1 MIDSEKKYVVVADG
15 KTYRFNEQDWTA
27 NMDEFMKDFPQAEI
41 AEVESYK
48 ADDYEDNDS
57 IVVRAGDR
65 DFTFSGEDWK
75 TNESEFMKDFPDA
88 QIARVRGVDYHY
100 NQANK
105 LESDIN
111 AKDEEIKA
119 WQDSR
124 ADRTGMDWSSVMM
137 QQAGL
142 SPIGAGFDPERDAA
156 LATYAAEGT
165 RLQQERDELQK
176 QFDSNP
182 RVIEARERA
191 KQMEQE
197 YEDNLLK
204 EINATLTSYDT
215 DKDVVET
222 KMREIDAR
230 MSALDGQYGAIL
242 PQIGPSKETAE
253 KVRQFDKMGAAKE
266 MIEHAKDIREGK
278 TEGFWQGGAH
288 FFEKEIEG
296 IMYQTESDTMVQ
308 IAMILKDLNDK
319 VGNLNKNLTPEVI
332 DENLSKDDAL
342 LLRAYF
348 SMMSAQKEVGTG
360 WRYKAGEIAAAA
372 IPFALEFAA
381 IGGFADDVA
390 KGATKGLQLGL
401 ERWVAEGIEK
411 GGKAIGR
418 KVGKYAAEIGTKGLI
433 KAAMMT
439 AMRPS
444 TYSTIAQHLPTIDEE
459 GNVKLGKNATIGAL
473 DSFIET
479 ISELS
484 GGVIEDILGLGMK
497 WGKGVTSKIFGDS
510 VKNIK
515 FGKWAKAL
523 TNGAF
528 GDYLKQAGFHGL
540 PTEIMEEYIG
550 NTMRLIYDKDA
561 LKEMHEDGNGAAMW
575 LGFVPMTLFG
585 GAMSAGAFRE
595 VDQRAAQIGEKLN
608 ALLLEKEFT
617 KERADALTERRT
629 DKSPLELGI
638 QMNELREELKKKG
651 ATQEELEMVDDYAIA
666 VAEFQTMR
674 GVTEIREKQDLDEVR
689 ADLTRQYGTYAHN
702 GNVTTAKTTDGR
714 SVFIVSDKSATGEYA
729 AVDMQ
734 TGQHITISDADIAM
748 QNNAQGQPVQTLS
761 SKPENQYIGDR
772 LLERNRLKEAER
784 MLQERNEQIA
794 KIKELMPEQLN
805 LGTEGEPNMVVVKSQ
820 DANGVTVVDANGNEA
835 PMSWDAVG
843 RVMGMPIHTFTD
855 MELATMEAQEIALK
869 REALRAARAKTYAE
883 NNNVS
888 EELEQIKEKIND
900 VTPKP
905 EAEYTD
911 EQTGEVDEV
920 SFWENDPEG
929 YCDWNDRQNN
939 DGGVDS
945 IEQLENSIA
954 SLTSQYDAAT
964 KASKTDNPMSRKTA
978 NREAKRLAERIQRLQ
993 AIQNGYLE
1001 RFTEQIMSAV
1011 ESAEQRAE
1019 TVIAMR
1025 ERINEWR
1032 EKFNLDESKLTVY
1045 ESLDEVENAEAR
1057 KQIMQGAETPGWT
1070 TGSRERGM
1078 HAYVYLPHVKD
1089 MASLDKV
1096 IMHEVV
1102 THYGLKTLLG
1112 EKDYNALMD
1121 KVWNMMSDSARR
1133 TMSFYPGVQYKEG
1146 DERRRT
1152 AAEEFVALVAED
1164 IVMDKASAETSSL
1177 WKRVADAIAEKF
1189 DKMQVRLSGTD
1200 VAGIVKDN
1208 YTRLEAEGK
1217 SEATAEEGATEDMTA
1232 NAEEVLVENGYD
1244 VDEQNGDVRFSSR
1257 YITNDAQREDIISS
1271 IVEVTGRSA
1280 EDAERWL
1287 QSEESVASLVL
1298 ADKEYLDYDPD
1309 EKYKAIKDNSD
1320 YPQGTVDFNNICR
1333 KRIPFTKMYTRLQ
1346 RRYPNR
1352 IFTAEELADIR
1363 TIMSEDGLTVACGL
1377 CYVEDRRQQLG
1388 EVADG
1393 FIADLKDGFKT
1404 YAQANATKKG
1414 NAVKFLIL
1422 VGSDSYV
1429 PTIYDLITLEGSDKL
1444 YREHRGIWD
1453 AFGAYNRAR
1462 GQQTQNTF
1470 QGYAEYKREI
1480 LGWSKAKVNK
1490 VNSLGGLRVF
1500 SYSDFEAHH
1509 LLDLVQIIIDCAAKG
1524 VMIQGYTKV
1533 PEFARVVANTNIKLN
1548 RSLIPLGDT
1557 GIVDGQLAF
1566 DPVEGIDIND
1576 PNFLESND
1584 NVGNILIGIN
1594 SEQIRL
1600 AMADPRIHYI
1610 IPYHARQARSIR
1622 NKLNVGAWSNY
1633 TDTQNERDAKTGKKV
1648 ADNINIYTDIL
1659 GPDVT
1664 NDREFVEK
1672 YLQKCAEMGRI
1683 PKFDE
1688 FLDKDAEGNYVYT
1701 PGYYKFLVDF
1711 KLFDE
1716 NGNILP
1722 QKPVVAQFDDAFN
1735 MQILQDYAKGERE
1748 TTGEQMNATY
1758 DKIVDA
1764 LGLDESAA
1772 EGEDVR
1778 FSVKLKDSEID
1789 NLVKAMKANAEVAE
1803 DLELTPENW
1812 EAQFGTDGMVPT
1824 PVGNVKMGENQ
1835 YLKLLQRKRS
1845 QYFGMIRPTLA
1856 NPDIVLEELS
1866 PSENGERDTV
1876 LLFIKTFIK
1885 PDGSR
1890 YVHFESVTIQ
1900 KDSMEISIS
1909 SHEIQE
1915 EDLKKKMRNDNVAHL
1930 RDSLSASEVRLNGRP
1945 SDGSD
1950 LVPTPSDNL
1959 SDSKDS
1965 ENLETP
1971 SESARFSVITPQ
1983 MDADYL
1989 AAVERGD
1996 METAQRMVL
2005 EAAKLAMPN
2014 TKVVDENGNP
2024 KVVYHGTINPNFN
2037 VFDIEETEFDAF
2049 HFATTEQGAK
2059 EAILNKLDIDVEDTE
2074 EADNALA
2081 KSRIIKAFLNV
2092 PNLKRVTDGEA
2103 NDIALGRM
2111 EGDKSERAGYVYE
2124 NEVEALGED
2133 SYVVFN
2139 SSQIKSADPVTYD
2152 DNGNVIP
2159 LSERFNPENEDI
2171 RFSARSDEQR
2181 EKLFADAKAR
2191 FGLTN
2196 NFKVAGYMLPD
2207 GSLLDFSEANDGGD
2221 PNQRTLDHREIE
2233 GIIMDEGVEYDSRW
2247 MYLADFMNE
2256 GAIRLLP
2263 EYAGINLMKAPT
2275 KEQRQRLMD
2284 FIYKYNGEVILE
2296 ITDER
2301 LNNAAYVEYDRRT
2314 SPARIFRD
2322 IDGYFNE
2329 GIVPQQD
2336 TMFKT
2341 ANNNQAIFVSNAAKA
2356 VEGIQMGKATPEQW
2370 LKMIEKSGG
2379 LKAGEDKWMGLSDWL
2394 KASDKK
2400 TLTKQEVL
2408 DYVNEHMIQIEEVHY
2423 AANAEGNAEDTYV
2436 EIQRILQNKFDDYM
2450 QEYYESHDVE
2460 DDYGD
2465 EARDYAMDR
2474 LHEEFNDEFPY
2485 AIERSQSD
2493 VYLTFPYE
2501 EVEDLEN
2508 WAAKV
2513 GIDFKAENPINDTR
2527 LNYTTE
2533 DLDNKREIA
2542 LTVPTIVSWNES
2554 DEVHFGDAGDGRA
2567 VAWIRFGETTDE
2579 SGNKVLVID
2588 EIQSKRHQEG
2598 REKGYATTKEDVIKA
2613 TEAFQSFN
2621 RAMREKYGENVFPS
2635 KWSEADQAEFD
2646 RLRDEQSRISR
2657 EYDKGVPDAPF
2668 AKNWHELAMKRML
2681 RYAAEN
2687 GYDVIAWTKGEQ
2699 QVSRYNLGGVVSAIT
2714 MAEEHDGFI
2723 DFLFDVRGQEESSV
2737 IGVEKE
2743 TGIVH
2748 LAEEPLSMAEGKPLS
2763 ELVGKEIAEK
2773 MMQMKEDEVLDGQNL
2788 QIGGEGMK
2796 GFYDRMLPAFMDK
2809 YGKKWGV
2816 KTTDIELPNLEE
2828 AGRVMHSIPVT
2839 EEMKES
2845 VMEGQVMFKTRMPN
2859 QAVAGFLNEVVPE
2872 FESKYNVVAP
2882 ASIMKLPTRA
2892 ALAKAI
2898 KLDISEIDDEFY
2910 DEFLKKW
2917 QKSYAAYVPVTD
2929 EDGKLEH
2936 NIIIFAVSDYKGSF
2950 LADLSLFHENI
2961 HGFVQENEDLL
2972 KLGEWLY
2979 ENDGQDAGIAAI
2991 KPEVMK
2997 YRESERPEEMLTH
3010 YVSAVMAMGYSQKA
3024 LDTVP
3029 DELKPLLN
3037 YIYERFGYNPE
3048 TEDGERRRRYV
3059 SERDEINGRTWT
3071 DRPSVSVT
3079 KGERKGGNGQN
3090 LYRTAITPEVR
3101 KEMDT
3106 ISAQAIV
3113 NGNYLKAPNGKDTK
3127 LTPEQWALVRTK
3139 NFKDWFGDWENDP
3152 ENASKVVDENGEPMV
3167 VHHGTISSRF
3177 STFDDSVRKNSKAP
3191 KETYWFAE
3199 DRDNAMTYA
3208 GSEEGMYATFLNLR
3222 TPAIIDAKDGAWY
3235 ELPADFEVYDGAE
3248 IDEMFDTIEEAQA
3261 FAREHNINED
3271 DIEARGVTD
3280 TNAFVK
3286 RMKDSGKYDG
3296 VIIKNVID
3304 AGDQDVEYEV
3314 RPTNEYVV
3322 FSSNQIKSAT
3332 ENNGEYSE
3340 DEDIRFKTYAK
3351 EDLNDSNIAT
3361 ALSELYDDFEHMEN
3375 DIYGTEELVS
3385 WIGRILGNY
3394 DGKYVADLQDIIDTY
3409 EEDTREFGRDF
3420 DEYGGR
3426 MVDTEDRDAKVSSA
3440 LSSLIA
3446 TINEPET
3453 KESKKPSKVKGM
3465 SDATRKEISEKA
3477 NKLLNEYIKLR
3488 EETIE
3493 QYGKYYEWDAPKEV
3507 VQRIDKAWAEYSL
3520 AAMQLNYPYLYKGEE
3535 GATLFK
3541 TRTAP
3546 APTKTQEVYKLMRL
3560 GSDGKLY
3567 PLFIGSAEPI
3577 ELVTWYDAESPN
3589 LGDLTKLASG
3599 VHLVNNETGEAMT
3612 LDEFKAQHPEI
3623 AIKGKRPNVAAINWA
3638 TENGARWIEIEDKAT
3653 AQRRYEGESRSYYNL
3668 GINGSGQVGQFAMR
3682 PGWHAGSLPTMRQ
3695 IGKGKDKNLR
3705 DDSFVWVKG
3714 RIPADVDYQS
3724 EADANPDKDIP
3735 THIPTDGFY
3744 MKATNANAKASQAD
3758 KMGWYVAGS
3767 FIADEIMSD
3776 AEARSVIDSWNAEH
3790 PDAKVEYDYPRV
3802 SGREFDPARG
3812 GLVESDTMF
3821 KTDPSTMNVDELV
3834 EQGKQ
3839 KVIAENKDAID
3850 VFMDRIRAINGN
3862 LQQLRMA
3869 AAAQRQYDKR
3879 TVDAIVKQANELL
3892 EAGKLADLTRG
3903 EIKRILSV
3911 VNNATG
3917 KVDLTNEVGRLMDI
3931 MIANQLRMGREN
3943 IDKFLRIRGKKVDQR
3958 GVEVRGRL
3966 DIKGQLFMDTIRENI
3981 GNDLLDILMRIV
3993 DVQEKLTSE
4002 SEVVRRNAENELI
4015 GLEFA
4020 RQYVENIK
4028 DSEKEEKRI
4037 RQEIKD
4043 AEQEYKDGVRD
4054 RKTFVDFA
4062 NAANE
4067 AIRENRIQ
4075 RVLAY
4080 QKLAEDLA
4088 KLVTGSITN
4097 AGLLRDAEKD
4107 RVQKIQHFANSD
4119 LKGLPYNEHGKVD
4132 SMWWNNPFV
4141 RFLLKPLA
4149 TFDQMLRHF
4158 GSKSVNGEGYLW
4170 NHFMRGW
4177 LRATEA
4183 EYKGVQAAHEI
4194 LDAKARE
4201 VFRREGIKKW
4211 SDIFEIDRKLPTAT
4225 VTWWDGGEMRDHEVT
4240 QGNLLYIYMVN
4251 KMTDGKMKLRKMG
4264 ITEDDVDDIKN
4275 ALDPRFIALADWIQD
4290 EFLPSLRDKYNAL
4303 HEKLFGAS
4311 MAAIDSYFPI
4321 RVLANAREREVDLGV
4336 EESNAKPSTITGSII
4351 KRTRNSLALD
4361 ILGSNAFDVVL
4372 DHIQQMEHWA
4382 AFAEFNQDLNT
4393 LLSYRRFRNRVQNM
4407 SGIYGSGNVVWN
4419 NFRSVAELA
4428 AGLYQPASK
4437 SDSIDK
4443 TAINLAK
4450 GVTSAKIS
4458 FRVYTA
4464 IKQLLSMPAFVS
4476 DARAD
4481 DLLEFILTP
4490 WEAWNWAM
4498 ENLPL
4503 FEKRWKSRQAGDSRL
4518 MQTDSDWKLWKTKV
4532 VELASRYG
4540 MSPNAFVDAVTVAIG
4555 ARSIYESKKRI
4566 YMKMGYQYEE
4576 ASERAKQDATILF
4589 NESQQSN
4596 ESAFLSTMQ
4605 VDRTAA
4611 SVAFSL
4617 FRNSSMG
4624 YQRMFVDALRNIKR
4638 KFTKGYK
4645 EESIEFMKKQLIR
4658 DGLEETAAEKAANRM
4673 YTRSIMHSAMRAVTF
4688 GFVVQFAWNLGAY
4701 LPYLIAG
4708 DDDDEKRDMVKDA
4721 ARHALFGPIEGLSGG
4736 SVLSEM
4742 GNLIASGE
4750 GLKDYDP
4757 TLLPVVS
4764 DMKRLLNMFSYD
4776 EVAAANEMFNLLIQA
4791 GIGVNPQ
4798 TLTDSAVAIIDACN
4812 GDLKTATEA
4821 TLCLLRILQIPQTLA
4836 DKIYIDEID
4845 FTADKGLELTIYEFA
4860 KRYAD
4865 YKIKRGAPLTGW
4877 MYSSEKEQERI
4888 DKYIKRF
4895 DKMAEEYKRSRG
4907 NEEAKKYYEY
4917 LDTEYKEVTETIAD
4931 LKRKAQA
4938 EGMKGN
4944 MVGAMEYA
4952 EMLDEFMKTDV
4963 FQRYTQYGGMAK
4975 AVEKL
4980 RDQLLKVDNPTMEML
4995 EDTMLEI
5002 RKEMVEEMEKAND

>member
-15 KTYRFNEQDWTA
+15 KTYRFSEQDWSA

-48 ADDYEDNDS
+48 ADDYEDNDN

-65 DFTFSGEDWK
+65 DFTFSGKDWK
-75 TNESEFMKDFPDA
+75 ANESEFMKDFPDA
-88 QIARVRGVDYHY
+88 QLARVRGVDYYY

-105 LESDIN
+105 LDEELK

-137 QQAGL
+137 QQSGL

-165 RLQQERDELQK
+165 RLQQERDEIQSR
-176 QFDSNP
+176 FDANP
-182 RVIEARERA
+182 RVIEAREKA

-242 PQIGPSKETAE
+242 PQIGPSKETAD

-401 ERWVAEGIEK
+401 ERWVAEGIEQ

-608 ALLLEKEFT
+608 TLLLEKEFT

-714 SVFIVSDKSATGEYA
+714 DVFVVSDKSATGEYA

-734 TGQHITISDADIAM
+734 TGQHITISDADIAT
-748 QNNAQGQPVQTLS
+748 QNNAQGQPVQALT

-784 MLQERNEQIA
+784 KLQERNEQIA
-794 KIKELMPEQLN
+794 KINELMPDELN
-805 LGTEGEPNMVVVKSQ
+805 LGTEGEPNMVVVKSK
-820 DANGVTVVDANGNEA
+820 DAKGVTVVNAEGGEA
-835 PMSWDAVG
+835 QMSWDAVG
-843 RVMGMPIHTFTD
+843 RVIGLPIHVFSD
-855 MELATMEAQEIALK
+855 MELAEMEAQEIALK

-888 EELEQIKEKIND
+888 AEIEQIKKKIND
-900 VTPKP
+900 VAPKP
-905 EAEYTD
+905 EAKYTNK
-911 EQTGEVDEV
+911 QTGEVDEV

-954 SLTSQYDAAT
+954 SLTTQLDAAT

-1001 RFTEQIMSAV
+1001 KFTEQIMSAV
-1011 ESAEQRAE
+1011 ENAEQRADV
-1019 TVIAMR
+1019 VIAMR

-1045 ESLDEVENAEAR
+1045 ESLDEVQNADAR
-1057 KQIMQGAETPGWT
+1057 KQIMMGAETPGWT

-1078 HAYVYLPHVKD
+1078 HAYIYLPHVKD
-1089 MASLDKV
+1089 IAALDRT

-1112 EKDYNALMD
+1112 EKDYNTLMD

-1152 AAEEFVALVAED
+1152 AAEEFIALVAED
-1164 IVMDKASAETSSL
+1164 IVMDKASAEANSL

-1189 DKMQVRLSGTD
+1189 DKMQVRLSGVD

-1208 YTRLEAEGK
+1208 YARLEAEGK
-1217 SEATAEEGATEDMTA
+1217 SETTAEEDATENTTA

-1257 YITNDAQREDIISS
+1257 YITNDAQREDIVSS
-1271 IVEVTGRSA
+1271 IVDVTGRTV
-1280 EDAERWL
+1280 EEAERWL

-1298 ADKEYLDYDPD
+1298 ADKEYLDYLPD
-1309 EKYKAIKDNSD
+1309 DKYKAIKDNSD

-1388 EVADG
+1388 EVADE
-1393 FIADLKDGFKT
+1393 FIADLKDGFKA
-1404 YAQANATKKG
+1404 YAEKSQNKQSKAAQ
-1414 NAVKFLIL
+1414 FLVMI
-1422 VGSDSYV
+1422 GSDSYV

-1444 YREHRGIWD
+1444 YREHRGVWD

-1533 PEFARVVANTNIKLN
+1533 PEFARAVANTNIKLN

-1610 IPYHARQARSIR
+1610 IPYHARQAGIIR

-1633 TDTQNERDAKTGKKV
+1633 TDTQNERDARTGKRV
-1648 ADNINIYTDIL
+1648 AENINIYTDIL
-1659 GPDVT
+1659 GADVT

-1672 YLQKCAEMGRI
+1672 YLQKCKEMGRI

-1735 MQILQDYAKGERE
+1735 MQILQDYAEGERQ

-1758 DKIVDA
+1758 DKIVET
-1764 LGLDESAA
+1764 LGLNEEEA
-1772 EGEDVR
+1772 EGEDIR
-1778 FSVKLKDSEID
+1778 FKSEVSQDAVDSVLGNEDASFDRQGNPINKDGSYKVETVSSID
-1789 NLVKAMKANAEVAE
+1789 QITDEDFLQPSRNIILPRLSKNLDTALNGKGKDIIIKKNIFVKNRRAH
-1803 DLELTPENW
+1803 
-1812 EAQFGTDGMVPT
+1812 
-1824 PVGNVKMGENQ
+1824 
-1835 YLKLLQRKRS
+1835 
-1845 QYFGMIRPTLA
+1845 
-1856 NPDIVLEELS
+1856 EELS
-1866 PSENGERDTV
+1866 PEQ
-1876 LLFIKTFIK
+1876 
-1885 PDGSR
+1885 SR
-1890 YVHFESVTIQ
+1890 
-1900 KDSMEISIS
+1900 
-1909 SHEIQE
+1909 
-1915 EDLKKKMRNDNVAHL
+1915 
-1930 RDSLSASEVRLNGRP
+1930 
-1945 SDGSD
+1945 
-1950 LVPTPSDNL
+1950 
-1959 SDSKDS
+1959 
-1965 ENLETP
+1965 
-1971 SESARFSVITPQ
+1971 
-1983 MDADYL
+1983 
-1989 AAVERGD
+1989 
-1996 METAQRMVL
+1996 
-2005 EAAKLAMPN
+2005 
-2014 TKVVDENGNP
+2014 
-2024 KVVYHGTINPNFN
+2024 
-2037 VFDIEETEFDAF
+2037 
-2049 HFATTEQGAK
+2049 
-2059 EAILNKLDIDVEDTE
+2059 AILNAALYSTNMYGKSQPIKRPNYWVAIKTSTPSSVVVIEVQNTKDYIEVVGWRNMGEKQLQELERQAKREGGQILILTSE
-2074 EADNALA
+2074 EAAAGLSALPLDSSVGKDTN
-2081 KSRIIKAFLNV
+2081 KSDTTNDL
-2092 PNLKRVTDGEA
+2092 DG
-2103 NDIALGRM
+2103 
-2111 EGDKSERAGYVYE
+2111 K
-2124 NEVEALGED
+2124 
-2133 SYVVFN
+2133 
-2139 SSQIKSADPVTYD
+2139 
-2152 DNGNVIP
+2152 
-2159 LSERFNPENEDI
+2159 
-2171 RFSARSDEQR
+2171 
-2181 EKLFADAKAR
+2181 
-2191 FGLTN
+2191 
-2196 NFKVAGYMLPD
+2196 
-2207 GSLLDFSEANDGGD
+2207 
-2221 PNQRTLDHREIE
+2221 TL
-2233 GIIMDEGVEYDSRW
+2233 
-2247 MYLADFMNE
+2247 
-2256 GAIRLLP
+2256 
-2263 EYAGINLMKAPT
+2263 
-2275 KEQRQRLMD
+2275 
-2284 FIYKYNGEVILE
+2284 
-2296 ITDER
+2296 
-2301 LNNAAYVEYDRRT
+2301 
-2314 SPARIFRD
+2314 
-2322 IDGYFNE
+2322 
-2329 GIVPQQD
+2329 
-2336 TMFKT
+2336 FKT
-2341 ANNNQAIFVSNAAKA
+2341 SNHNQTIFVSNAAKA

-2370 LKMIEKSGG
+2370 LKMLEKNGG

-2394 KASDKK
+2394 KASEKK

-2408 DYVNEHMIQIEEVHY
+2408 DFVNEHMVQIEEVHY
-2423 AANAEGNAEDTYV
+2423 AANAESDAEYTYV
-2436 EIQRILQNKFDDYM
+2436 EIQRILQDKFDDYM

-2465 EARDYAMDR
+2465 EARDFAMDK

-2485 AIERSQSD
+2485 TIERSQSD

-2501 EVEDLEN
+2501 EVEDLEE

-2513 GIDFKAENPINDTR
+2513 GIDFKVENPINDTR

-2533 DLDNKREIA
+2533 GLDNKREIA
-2542 LTVPTIVSWNES
+2542 LTVPSIESWGA
-2554 DEVHFGDAGDGRA
+2554 DDATHFGDAGDGRA
-2567 VAWIRFGETTDE
+2567 VAWIRFGETSTEGYDVISKEAIAATKALEDFEDEMSTKYNLEFDEAFGKMTWEEATRHRELSEAEEVAHSTDIRINK
-2579 SGNKVLVID
+2579 GRKVLVID

-2598 REKGYATTKEDVIKA
+2598 REKGYKTAESARLLERANELSKQLAQFEDEMRAKYKIKGA
-2613 TEAFQSFN
+2613 YSTYELLPAVRKKGSEEDFLAYARLNQERNAAYSEYEASF
-2621 RAMREKYGENVFPS
+2621 KGI
-2635 KWSEADQAEFD
+2635 D
-2646 RLRDEQSRISR
+2646 RNAP
-2657 EYDKGVPDAPF
+2657 YAAPF
-2668 AKNWHELAMKRML
+2668 EKNWHELAMKRML

-2687 GYDVIAWTKGEQ
+2687 GYDYIAWTKGDQ
-2699 QVSRYNLGGVVSAIT
+2699 QVERYDIGGVVSEITVKHVGDKGYEVESLNASGYSVLYGVYPDASAI
-2714 MAEEHDGFI
+2714 A
-2723 DFLFDVRGQEESSV
+2723 DVY
-2737 IGVEKE
+2737 
-2743 TGIVH
+2743 
-2748 LAEEPLSMAEGKPLS
+2748 
-2763 ELVGKEIAEK
+2763 GKELAAKIVESVSSFGDKATIE
-2773 MMQMKEDEVLDGQNL
+2773 GNNL
-2788 QIGGEGMK
+2788 RLGGEGMR
-2796 GFYDRMLPAFMDK
+2796 GFYDQILPKFMDK

-2816 KTTDIELPNLEE
+2816 KTTDIELPNLE
-2828 AGRVMHSIPVT
+2828 GGLTMHSVPVT

-2845 VMEGQVMFKTRMPN
+2845 VMEGQTMFKTRMPN
-2859 QAVAGFLNEVVPE
+2859 QSAESFALQSMRDYVSTYGNLTMISVMPVNDATAKELGYDSVDTLKDTVAEYLGKKGIAIFAHEDITDSDEYETAIYHESIHHLAKRYPQIINTGKYFWDNAEMDE
-2872 FESKYNVVAP
+2872 ALSAIKAAIDSKYAN
-2882 ASIMKLPTRA
+2882 L
-2892 ALAKAI
+2892 
-2898 KLDISEIDDEFY
+2898 SE
-2910 DEFLKKW
+2910 
-2917 QKSYAAYVPVTD
+2917 
-2929 EDGKLEH
+2929 ED
-2936 NIIIFAVSDYKGSF
+2936 
-2950 LADLSLFHENI
+2950 
-2961 HGFVQENEDLL
+2961 
-2972 KLGEWLY
+2972 
-2979 ENDGQDAGIAAI
+2979 
-2991 KPEVMK
+2991 K
-2997 YRESERPEEMLTH
+2997 YEEMLCFAMEYFASDNKVEELAQKMQGEDKKNVELINSKTN
-3010 YVSAVMAMGYSQKA
+3010 YGKSRSSETISEDSRAREENGVSDK
-3024 LDTVP
+3024 
-3029 DELKPLLN
+3029 
-3037 YIYERFGYNPE
+3037 E
-3048 TEDGERRRRYV
+3048 TEGEGGTLAEE
-3059 SERDEINGRTWT
+3059 S
-3071 DRPSVSVT
+3071 
-3079 KGERKGGNGQN
+3079 GETLFKS
-3090 LYRTAITPEVR
+3090 AITPEVR
-3101 KEMDT
+3101 KEMDV
-3106 ISAQAIV
+3106 IAAQAIV

-3127 LTPEQWALVRTK
+3127 LTPEQWALVRTQ
-3139 NFKDWFGDWENDP
+3139 NFKEWFGDWENDP

-3167 VHHGTISSRF
+3167 VYHGTASDFTIFEAGTNDESYRKWKVAHF
-3177 STFDDSVRKNSKAP
+3177 GTKEQAEDIVKVRKGNKKIIP
-3191 KETYWFAE
+3191 V
-3199 DRDNAMTYA
+3199 
-3208 GSEEGMYATFLNLR
+3208 FLNIRKPYRVADQEDTESWAYTANIAAGGMFANQNGDSADGLVYLNEYEGK
-3222 TPAIIDAKDGAWY
+3222 TPA
-3235 ELPADFEVYDGAE
+3235 
-3248 IDEMFDTIEEAQA
+3248 
-3261 FAREHNINED
+3261 
-3271 DIEARGVTD
+3271 
-3280 TNAFVK
+3280 
-3286 RMKDSGKYDG
+3286 DSYA
-3296 VIIKNVID
+3296 VWN
-3304 AGDQDVEYEV
+3304 
-3314 RPTNEYVV
+3314 P
-3322 FSSNQIKSAT
+3322 NQIKSAT
-3332 ENNGEYSE
+3332 ENSGEYSE
-3340 DEDIRFKTYAK
+3340 DEDIRFK
-3351 EDLNDSNIAT
+3351 I
-3361 ALSELYDDFEHMEN
+3361 
-3375 DIYGTEELVS
+3375 
-3385 WIGRILGNY
+3385 R
-3394 DGKYVADLQDIIDTY
+3394 
-3409 EEDTREFGRDF
+3409 
-3420 DEYGGR
+3420 
-3426 MVDTEDRDAKVSSA
+3426 
-3440 LSSLIA
+3440 
-3446 TINEPET
+3446 T
-3453 KESKKPSKVKGM
+3453 K
-3465 SDATRKEISEKA
+3465 
-3477 NKLLNEYIKLR
+3477 
-3488 EETIE
+3488 
-3493 QYGKYYEWDAPKEV
+3493 
-3507 VQRIDKAWAEYSL
+3507 
-3520 AAMQLNYPYLYKGEE
+3520 
-3535 GATLFK
+3535 
-3541 TRTAP
+3541 P
-3546 APTKTQEVYKLMRL
+3546 APQNVKEVYKLMRL
-3560 GSDGKLY
+3560 GADGRLY
-3567 PLFIGSAEPI
+3567 PLYIDSAEGI
-3577 ELVTWYDAESPN
+3577 ELKVWYDADSPN
-3589 LGDLTKLASG
+3589 MGDIENLEVGYAYKIDKDGNVVEKKKFNKTAKGSYSALPTKEQIDSA
-3599 VHLVNNETGEAMT
+3599 T
-3612 LDEFKAQHPEI
+3612 LE
-3623 AIKGKRPNVAAINWA
+3623 
-3638 TENGARWIEIEDKAT
+3638 
-3653 AQRRYEGESRSYYNL
+3653 ESRWVAVSTYADGSKAFYNV
-3668 GINGSGQVGQFAMR
+3668 GINGSGTSSLFGMR

-3695 IGKGKDKNLR
+3695 IGKGSKKNLR
-3705 DDSFVWVKG
+3705 DDSFVWVRG
-3714 RIPADVDYQS
+3714 YIPADVDYQA
-3724 EADANPDKDIP
+3724 EADANSSKDIQ
-3735 THIPTDGFY
+3735 THIPTDGY
-3744 MKATNANAKASQAD
+3744 YLKATNANKKASQAD
-3758 KMGWYVAGS
+3758 KMGWYIAGA
-3767 FIADEIMSD
+3767 FYADEMISD
-3776 AEARSVIDSWNAEH
+3776 AEARSVIDEWNKEH
-3790 PDAKVEYDYPRV
+3790 PDAKVEYDFPRE

-3821 KTDPSTMNVDELV
+3821 KTDPSTMNIDELV

-3917 KVDLTNEVGRLMDI
+3917 KADLTKEVGRLMDI

-3966 DIKGQLFMDTIRENI
+3966 DIKGQQIMDAIRENI

-4002 SEVVRRNAENELI
+4002 SETVRRNAENELV

-4020 RQYVENIK
+4020 RQYVEDIK

-4043 AEQEYKDGVRD
+4043 AEQEYKDGIRD

-4080 QKLAEDLA
+4080 QKLAEDFA
-4088 KLVTGSITN
+4088 RLVTGSITN
-4097 AGLLRDAEKD
+4097 AKLLRDAEKE

-4119 LKGLPYNEHGKVD
+4119 LQGLPYYEHGKVD
-4132 SMWWNNPFV
+4132 NYWLNNPLV

-4158 GSKSVNGEGYLW
+4158 GSKNVNGEGYLW

-4177 LRATEA
+4177 LKATET

-4201 VFRREGIKKW
+4201 VFRREGIKRW
-4211 SDIFEIDRKLPTAT
+4211 SDIFEIDRKLPSAT
-4225 VTWWDGGEMRDHEVT
+4225 VTWWDGGEMKDHEVT

-4264 ITEDDVDDIKN
+4264 VTEEDVENIKD
-4275 ALDPRFIALADWIQD
+4275 ALDPRFVALADWIQD

-4303 HEKLFGAS
+4303 HEKLFGAP

-4336 EESNAKPSTITGSII
+4336 EESNARPSTITGSII

-4428 AGLYQPASK
+4428 AGVYQPASK

-4443 TAINLAK
+4443 TALNLAK
-4450 GVTSAKIS
+4450 GVTAAKIS

-4464 IKQLLSMPAFVS
+4464 MKQLLSMPAFIS
-4476 DARAD
+4476 DARTD
-4481 DLLEFILTP
+4481 ILLKNILTP
-4490 WEAWNWAM
+4490 WNAWKWSM

-4518 MQTDSDWKLWKTKV
+4518 MQTDSDWKIWKSKV

-4555 ARSIYESKKRI
+4555 ARSIFETKEKEYKA
-4566 YMKMGYQYEE
+4566 MGYSDEE
-4576 ASERAKQDATILF
+4576 ASTRAKQDATIIF

-4605 VDRTAA
+4605 VDRTVS

-4617 FRNSSMG
+4617 FRNSAMG
-4624 YQRMFVDALRNIKR
+4624 YQRMFVDALRNIKH
-4638 KFTKGYK
+4638 KFAKDYK
-4645 EESIEFMKKQLIR
+4645 QQSIEFMQKQMIR
-4658 DGLEETAAEKAANRM
+4658 DGVAEADAERAAKRM
-4673 YTRSIMHSAMRAVTF
+4673 YARSIMQTAMRAVTF
-4688 GFVVQFAWNLGAY
+4688 GFVVEFAWNLGAY

-4736 SVLSEM
+4736 SLISEA

-4750 GLKDYDP
+4750 GLADYDP

-4764 DMKRLLNMFSYD
+4764 DMKRLFSMLSYD
-4776 EVAAANEMFNLLIQA
+4776 EVAAANEMFNILLQA

-4798 TLTDSAVAIIDACN
+4798 TITDAAVAIIDACN
-4812 GDLKTATEA
+4812 GDLDTAKEA
-4821 TLCLLRILQIPQTLA
+4821 TLCLLRILQIPQTQA

-4865 YKIKRGAPLTGW
+4865 YKVKRGAPLTGW
-4877 MYSSEKEQERI
+4877 MYSDEKEKERE

-4895 DKMAEEYKRSRG
+4895 TDMAEEYKRSRG

-4931 LKRKAQA
+4931 LKSKAQA

-4952 EMLDEFMKTDV
+4952 EMLDEFMKTEV

-4995 EDTMLEI
+4995 EDIMLDI

>member
-15 KTYRFNEQDWTA
+15 KTYRFSEQDWSA

-48 ADDYEDNDS
+48 ADDYEDNDN

-65 DFTFSGEDWK
+65 DFTFSGKDWK
-75 TNESEFMKDFPDA
+75 ANESEFMKDFPGA

-105 LESDIN
+105 LENDIN

-137 QQAGL
+137 QQSGL
-142 SPIGAGFDPERDAA
+142 SPIGAGIDPERDAA

-401 ERWVAEGIEK
+401 ERWVAEGIEQ

-550 NTMRLIYDKDA
+550 NTMRLIYDKNA

-714 SVFIVSDKSATGEYA
+714 DVFVVSDKSATGEYA

-734 TGQHITISDADIAM
+734 TGQHITISDADIAT
-748 QNNAQGQPVQTLS
+748 QNNAQGQPVQVLS
-761 SKPENQYIGDR
+761 SKLENQYIGDR

-794 KIKELMPEQLN
+794 KINELMPDELN
-805 LGTEGEPNMVVVKSQ
+805 LGTEGEPNMVVVKSK
-820 DANGVTVVDANGNEA
+820 DAKGVTVVNAEGGEA
-835 PMSWDAVG
+835 QMSWDAVG
-843 RVMGMPIHTFTD
+843 RVMGMPIHVFSD
-855 MELATMEAQEIALK
+855 MELAEMEAQEIALK
-869 REALRAARAKTYAE
+869 REALKAERAKTYAE

-888 EELEQIKEKIND
+888 EELNQIKEKLND
-900 VTPKP
+900 ITPKP
-905 EAEYTD
+905 ETEYTN
-911 EQTGEVDEV
+911 EETGEVDEV

-929 YCDWNDRQNN
+929 FCEWNDRQNK
-939 DGGVDS
+939 DGGADS
-945 IEQLENSIA
+945 IEQVENAINS
-954 SLTSQYDAAT
+954 TSALLDSAT
-964 KASKTDNPMSRKTA
+964 KAMSTDNPISRKA
-978 NREAKRLAERIQRLQ
+978 AKREAQRLTERLQ
-993 AIQNGYLE
+993 RLRAIQNGYLE
-1001 RFTEQIMSAV
+1001 KFTEQMMSAFDK
-1011 ESAEQRAE
+1011 AEERAE
-1019 TVIAMR
+1019 ALIAMR

-1032 EKFNLDESKLTVY
+1032 EKFNLDESKLVVY
-1045 ESLDEVENAEAR
+1045 ESLDEVERDEWR
-1057 KQIMQGAETPGWT
+1057 RQIMADETPGWQS
-1070 TGSRERGM
+1070 GKK
-1078 HAYVYLPHVKD
+1078 AYIYLPHVKD
-1089 MASLDKV
+1089 MSMLDKTV
-1096 IMHEVV
+1096 MHEVV
-1102 THYGLKTLLG
+1102 THFGLKTLLG
-1112 EKDYNALMD
+1112 EKDYNTLMD

-1133 TMSFYPGVQYKEG
+1133 TMSFYPGVQNKEG
-1146 DERRRT
+1146 DARRRA
-1152 AAEEFVALVAED
+1152 AAEEFVAMVGEH
-1164 IVMDKASAETSSL
+1164 IVMENASAEQKSM
-1177 WKRVADAIAEKF
+1177 WKRVADSIAEKF
-1189 DKMQVRLSGTD
+1189 DTMQTKLNGVD

-1208 YTRLEAEGK
+1208 YTRLEAKAKEEAQNAKEAETEAKAEEAEEAPAPVEVVTNIVDAAQTEEPSINLAPKDDTDYSTKTESYLVQQIRGYAKSKEGK
-1217 SEATAEEGATEDMTA
+1217 KAGWTDKAIEEIIAETSALITAIHNSSTGNEFYDEFAAKDPTFRLDWRDGQLKPTVTWTRGNIEYKYDMSADLLCVNNEGL
-1232 NAEEVLVENGYD
+1232 EEVLSSEKIVALMPLFNMSKKDEITTKTLDGKEKTKKVEIGFSQDDYLELYNTLKDLGFVVPCKGCFDAAGRFKMLPSVAYKFAAA
-1244 VDEQNGDVRFSSR
+1244 VNAVIDERNADPEAFDAALKSKVKKNAAQNGLPTSAKTKLDAIRAGVAGDNLTEHVKWTQLMSADGQTKMLSDWGGIFRAWQRTGAGRPKDKLLPEPYYGDIVSSHTTIIGAYGDKTPSFRDIDVNQGTGLRRNSHSEFRPVLAIDEIQFMRDAFIKNLTVFKYMKELDDVRLFGKMGVKFNMSFFPEFVSGTKAAGLDANGN
-1257 YITNDAQREDIISS
+1257 YIP
-1271 IVEVTGRSA
+1271 
-1280 EDAERWL
+1280 
-1287 QSEESVASLVL
+1287 SEESVGAR
-1298 ADKEYLDYDPD
+1298 EFP
-1309 EKYKAIKDNSD
+1309 YK
-1320 YPQGTVDFNNICR
+1320 G
-1333 KRIPFTKMYTRLQ
+1333 
-1346 RRYPNR
+1346 
-1352 IFTAEELADIR
+1352 
-1363 TIMSEDGLTVACGL
+1363 EDGKVH
-1377 CYVEDRRQQLG
+1377 Y
-1388 EVADG
+1388 DG
-1393 FIADLKDGFKT
+1393 MKGWKEAQKHINKD
-1404 YAQANATKKG
+1404 
-1414 NAVKFLIL
+1414 VSLSSVILSIPHLIKAMT
-1422 VGSDSYV
+1422 DV
-1429 PTIYDLITLEGSDKL
+1429 PTTFDKS
-1444 YREHRGIWD
+1444 GMW
-1453 AFGAYNRAR
+1453 G
-1462 GQQTQNTF
+1462 
-1470 QGYAEYKREI
+1470 
-1480 LGWSKAKVNK
+1480 
-1490 VNSLGGLRVF
+1490 
-1500 SYSDFEAHH
+1500 
-1509 LLDLVQIIIDCAAKG
+1509 
-1524 VMIQGYTKV
+1524 
-1533 PEFARVVANTNIKLN
+1533 
-1548 RSLIPLGDT
+1548 SLIPFHSSGATSLALFLQGLGKARAN
-1557 GIVDGQLAF
+1557 GVGHGFEEAF
-1566 DPVEGIDIND
+1566 TRYDEGVTNFEAVQNDRFGKGWVIVEGKEEKVGTVVEEGHK
-1576 PNFLESND
+1576 LEFVN
-1584 NVGNILIGIN
+1584 GKHYYN
-1594 SEQIRL
+1594 SEMGLHLFASMYIFDSELPEGALNEDSTINLPAKELKKIGHAYEIDYNNKVREIGTPI
-1600 AMADPRIHYI
+1600 AYAEAADYYLDLLPKLGLKPRFDFDVPEEIFLQMCEDANVDPMHPKLGWKGAGNAWNPIHSAAY
-1610 IPYHARQARSIR
+1610 YS
-1622 NKLNVGAWSNY
+1622 LFCDYGM
-1633 TDTQNERDAKTGKKV
+1633 TDPA
-1648 ADNINIYTDIL
+1648 
-1659 GPDVT
+1659 
-1664 NDREFVEK
+1664 
-1672 YLQKCAEMGRI
+1672 
-1683 PKFDE
+1683 
-1688 FLDKDAEGNYVYT
+1688 
-1701 PGYYKFLVDF
+1701 
-1711 KLFDE
+1711 
-1716 NGNILP
+1716 
-1722 QKPVVAQFDDAFN
+1722 
-1735 MQILQDYAKGERE
+1735 
-1748 TTGEQMNATY
+1748 TGEWAPHN
-1758 DKIVDA
+1758 
-1764 LGLDESAA
+1764 
-1772 EGEDVR
+1772 
-1778 FSVKLKDSEID
+1778 
-1789 NLVKAMKANAEVAE
+1789 
-1803 DLELTPENW
+1803 
-1812 EAQFGTDGMVPT
+1812 
-1824 PVGNVKMGENQ
+1824 PVGYVN
-1835 YLKLLQRKRS
+1835 
-1845 QYFGMIRPTLA
+1845 
-1856 NPDIVLEELS
+1856 
-1866 PSENGERDTV
+1866 ENGEREFRMPENTV
-1876 LLFIKTFIK
+1876 EIVKEGLE
-1885 PDGSR
+1885 R
-1890 YVHFESVTIQ
+1890 YSNI
-1900 KDSMEISIS
+1900 
-1909 SHEIQE
+1909 
-1915 EDLKKKMRNDNVAHL
+1915 R
-1930 RDSLSASEVRLNGRP
+1930 R
-1945 SDGSD
+1945 
-1950 LVPTPSDNL
+1950 
-1959 SDSKDS
+1959 
-1965 ENLETP
+1965 
-1971 SESARFSVITPQ
+1971 SESSKI
-1983 MDADYL
+1983 D
-1989 AAVERGD
+1989 
-1996 METAQRMVL
+1996 
-2005 EAAKLAMPN
+2005 
-2014 TKVVDENGNP
+2014 
-2024 KVVYHGTINPNFN
+2024 
-2037 VFDIEETEFDAF
+2037 
-2049 HFATTEQGAK
+2049 
-2059 EAILNKLDIDVEDTE
+2059 EAIKEFARRSVE
-2074 EADNALA
+2074 
-2081 KSRIIKAFLNV
+2081 KGRISQDAV
-2092 PNLKRVTDGEA
+2092 DSV
-2103 NDIALGRM
+2103 LG
-2111 EGDKSERAGYVYE
+2111 
-2124 NEVEALGED
+2124 NE
-2133 SYVVFN
+2133 
-2139 SSQIKSADPVTYD
+2139 
-2152 DNGNVIP
+2152 
-2159 LSERFNPENEDI
+2159 
-2171 RFSARSDEQR
+2171 
-2181 EKLFADAKAR
+2181 
-2191 FGLTN
+2191 
-2196 NFKVAGYMLPD
+2196 
-2207 GSLLDFSEANDGGD
+2207 
-2221 PNQRTLDHREIE
+2221 
-2233 GIIMDEGVEYDSRW
+2233 
-2247 MYLADFMNE
+2247 
-2256 GAIRLLP
+2256 
-2263 EYAGINLMKAPT
+2263 
-2275 KEQRQRLMD
+2275 
-2284 FIYKYNGEVILE
+2284 
-2296 ITDER
+2296 
-2301 LNNAAYVEYDRRT
+2301 
-2314 SPARIFRD
+2314 
-2322 IDGYFNE
+2322 
-2329 GIVPQQD
+2329 D

-2341 ANNNQAIFVSNAAKA
+2341 EYDRTPPPREAVAKIIDYLFANKDKNKGVVERRVISAVTPRQIEEYRKKGIDNVTENFVHSIDNSSIRHKVKRHGGDNRTQEPLSKEEWHNILDVIENFDRVDKQKSKSGLDVIVYQKKYDDGTIYYVEEIRTGRESLALTTAYKKRGDSSGLMEHALPPTSETTLDNTSFESKDTNKSDTTNDFEENTFFKTSNRNQAIFVSNAAKA

-2370 LKMIEKSGG
+2370 LKMLEKNGG

-2400 TLTKQEVL
+2400 TLTKDEVMQF
-2408 DYVNEHMIQIEEVHY
+2408 VNEHMIQIEEVHY
-2423 AANAEGNAEDTYV
+2423 AANAESDAEYTYV
-2436 EIQRILQNKFDDYM
+2436 EIQRILQDKFDGYM

-2465 EARDYAMDR
+2465 EARDYAMDK

-2485 AIERSQSD
+2485 TIERSQSD

-2501 EVEDLEN
+2501 EVEDLEE
-2508 WAAKV
+2508 WATKV
-2513 GIDFKAENPINDTR
+2513 GIDFKVENPIEDTR
-2527 LNYTTE
+2527 LKYTTE
-2533 DLDNKREIA
+2533 DLGNKREIA
-2542 LTVPTIVSWNES
+2542 LTVPTIESWNA
-2554 DEVHFGDAGDGRA
+2554 DDATHFGDAGDGRA

-2598 REKGYATTKEDVIKA
+2598 REKGYESDFETSDKLQELNTQLEEKVARRGELI
-2613 TEAFQSFN
+2613 
-2621 RAMREKYGENVFPS
+2621 REKVANEENEQTDIARLNIMLNEVENVRDYDRIS
-2635 KWSEADQAEFD
+2635 EEIASREAGIENRTAEIETLSTEIKEIESNIKREEMRLDYKMSEAV
-2646 RLRDEQSRISR
+2646 
-2657 EYDKGVPDAPF
+2657 KNAPF
-2668 AKNWHELAMKRML
+2668 EKNWHELAMKRML

-2687 GYDVIAWTKGEQ
+2687 GYDYIAWTKGDQ
-2699 QVSRYNLGGVVSAIT
+2699 QAERYNIGGEVKSIERNRVGDNQIMIHIFTKPDRKIIIIVDNEGKDAQGN
-2714 MAEEHDGFI
+2714 E
-2723 DFLFDVRGQEESSV
+2723 DFL
-2737 IGVEKE
+2737 
-2743 TGIVH
+2743 
-2748 LAEEPLSMAEGKPLS
+2748 GKSLS
-2763 ELVGKEIAEK
+2763 EILGKEMADK
-2773 MMQMKEDEVLDGQNL
+2773 VLNAADGTVLDGEGL
-2788 QIGGEGMK
+2788 KIGGEGMK
-2796 GFYDRMLPAFMDK
+2796 GFYDQILPKFMDK
-2809 YGKKWGV
+2809 YGKKWGI
-2816 KTTDIELPNLEE
+2816 KTENIKLSGLNNQESVT
-2828 AGRVMHSIPVT
+2828 MHSIPVT

-2845 VMEGQVMFKTRMPN
+2845 VMEGQTMFKTRMPN
-2859 QAVAGFLNEVVPE
+2859 QSVANFLNEVVPE
-2872 FESKYNVVAP
+2872 FESKYNIVAP
-2882 ASIMKLPTRA
+2882 ATIMKLPTIS
-2892 ALAKAI
+2892 ALAKAL
-2898 KLDISEIDDEFY
+2898 KLDVSEISDEVY

-2917 QKSYAAYVPVTD
+2917 NIGSATYIPIIH
-2929 EDGKLEH
+2929 EDGSFEH
-2936 NIIIFAVSDYKGSF
+2936 NIIIFANGEYTTSF
-2950 LADLSLFHENI
+2950 FTDISMFHENI
-2961 HGFVQENEDLL
+2961 HGLVMENEELL
-2972 KLGEWLY
+2972 SLGGWLY
-2979 ENDGQDAGIAAI
+2979 ETDIEDKFINGIR
-2991 KPEVMK
+2991 PLTDK
-2997 YRESERPEEMLTH
+2997 YTEAWKHEEMLTH
-3010 YVSAVMAMGYSQKA
+3010 YVSAAMGLGFSQRA

-3029 DELKPLLN
+3029 EEYKPLLN

-3048 TEDGERRRRYV
+3048 TEDGERRRRV
-3059 SERDEINGRTWT
+3059 TSERSEIAGRTWT
-3071 DRPSVSVT
+3071 DRPSIKVT
-3079 KGERKGGNGQN
+3079 ESERETGSGETLFKS
-3090 LYRTAITPEVR
+3090 AITPEVR
-3101 KEMDT
+3101 KEMDV
-3106 ISAQAIV
+3106 IAAQAIV

-3127 LTPEQWALVRTK
+3127 LTPEQWSLVRTQ
-3139 NFKDWFGDWENDP
+3139 NFFDWFGDWINDP

-3167 VHHGTISSRF
+3167 VYHGTLSSKF
-3177 STFDDSVRKNSKAP
+3177 TTFDDSVRKNSKAP
-3191 KETYWFAE
+3191 KGTYWFAE
-3199 DRDNAMTYA
+3199 QKDNAMTYA
-3208 GSEEGMYATFLNLR
+3208 SGEEGVYATFLNLR
-3222 TPAIIDAKDGAWY
+3222 NPAIVDAKDGAWY
-3235 ELPADFEVYDGAE
+3235 ELPTDFEVYDGE
-3248 IDEMFDTIEEAQA
+3248 DIDEVFDTYEEAIA
-3261 FAREHNINED
+3261 FARENGIAED
-3271 DIEARGVTD
+3271 SIKPIGVTD
-3280 TNAFVK
+3280 TNAFVQ
-3286 RMKDSGKYDG
+3286 RAKDSGKYDG
-3296 VIIKNVID
+3296 AIISNVID
-3304 AGDQDVEYEV
+3304 AGDQDVDYEV

-3322 FSSNQIKSAT
+3322 FSPNQIKSAT

-3340 DEDIRFKTYAK
+3340 SEDIRFKTAYHGSSYSFESFSLDHGKQGGSTRSAYFKPFGIYATDIK
-3351 EDLNDSNIAT
+3351 GRAMTYAQDRGEGRHLYELEIPDDGLFDFEGMFSREDKQRILDYIQRERPELYNKAKRAIGVREGKSGYVISDFLRPMDLKALGYKGFVKFMHPAFSREGDPREFAIFNPQDIKVVNHYATQPGESDWFDINAVNDS
-3361 ALSELYDDFEHMEN
+3361 
-3375 DIYGTEELVS
+3375 
-3385 WIGRILGNY
+3385 
-3394 DGKYVADLQDIIDTY
+3394 
-3409 EEDTREFGRDF
+3409 
-3420 DEYGGR
+3420 
-3426 MVDTEDRDAKVSSA
+3426 
-3440 LSSLIA
+3440 
-3446 TINEPET
+3446 
-3453 KESKKPSKVKGM
+3453 
-3465 SDATRKEISEKA
+3465 
-3477 NKLLNEYIKLR
+3477 
-3488 EETIE
+3488 
-3493 QYGKYYEWDAPKEV
+3493 
-3507 VQRIDKAWAEYSL
+3507 
-3520 AAMQLNYPYLYKGEE
+3520 
-3535 GATLFK
+3535 
-3541 TRTAP
+3541 
-3546 APTKTQEVYKLMRL
+3546 
-3560 GSDGKLY
+3560 
-3567 PLFIGSAEPI
+3567 
-3577 ELVTWYDAESPN
+3577 
-3589 LGDLTKLASG
+3589 
-3599 VHLVNNETGEAMT
+3599 
-3612 LDEFKAQHPEI
+3612 
-3623 AIKGKRPNVAAINWA
+3623 
-3638 TENGARWIEIEDKAT
+3638 
-3653 AQRRYEGESRSYYNL
+3653 
-3668 GINGSGQVGQFAMR
+3668 
-3682 PGWHAGSLPTMRQ
+3682 
-3695 IGKGKDKNLR
+3695 
-3705 DDSFVWVKG
+3705 
-3714 RIPADVDYQS
+3714 
-3724 EADANPDKDIP
+3724 
-3735 THIPTDGFY
+3735 
-3744 MKATNANAKASQAD
+3744 
-3758 KMGWYVAGS
+3758 
-3767 FIADEIMSD
+3767 
-3776 AEARSVIDSWNAEH
+3776 
-3790 PDAKVEYDYPRV
+3790 
-3802 SGREFDPARG
+3802 
-3812 GLVESDTMF
+3812 ESDNTMF
-3821 KTDPSTMNVDELV
+3821 KTDPSTMSVDELV

-3839 KVIAENKDAID
+3839 KVIAENRDAID

-3892 EAGKLADLTRG
+3892 EGGKLADLTRG

-3917 KVDLTNEVGRLMDI
+3917 KADLTKEVGRLMDI

-3966 DIKGQLFMDTIRENI
+3966 DIKGQLIMDAVRENI
-3981 GNDLLDILMRIV
+3981 GNDLVDILMRIV

-4002 SEVVRRNAENELI
+4002 SETVRRNAENELV

-4080 QKLAEDLA
+4080 EKLAEDLA
-4088 KLVTGSITN
+4088 KLVTSSITN
-4097 AGLLRDAEKD
+4097 AGLLRDAEKE

-4119 LKGLPYNEHGKVD
+4119 LQGLPYYEHGKVD
-4132 SMWWNNPFV
+4132 NYWLNNPLV

-4158 GSKSVNGEGYLW
+4158 GSKNANGEGYLW

-4177 LRATEA
+4177 LKATET
-4183 EYKGVQAAHEI
+4183 EYKGVQAAHDI

-4201 VFRREGIKKW
+4201 VFRREGIKRW

-4264 ITEDDVDDIKN
+4264 ITEDDVDSIKN

-4336 EESNAKPSTITGSII
+4336 EESSARPSTITGSII

-4428 AGLYQPASK
+4428 AGVYQPASK

-4443 TAINLAK
+4443 TALNLAK
-4450 GVTSAKIS
+4450 GVTAAKIS

-4464 IKQLLSMPAFVS
+4464 MKQLLSMPAFIS
-4476 DARAD
+4476 DARTD
-4481 DLLEFILTP
+4481 ILLKNILTP
-4490 WEAWNWAM
+4490 WNAWKWSM

-4518 MQTDSDWKLWKTKV
+4518 MQTDSDWKIWKSKV

-4555 ARSIYESKKRI
+4555 ARSVFETKEKEYKA
-4566 YMKMGYQYEE
+4566 MGYSDEE
-4576 ASERAKQDATILF
+4576 ASTRAKQDATIIF

-4605 VDRTAA
+4605 VDRTVS

-4617 FRNSSMG
+4617 FRNSAMG
-4624 YQRMFVDALRNIKR
+4624 YQRMFVDALRNIKH
-4638 KFTKGYK
+4638 KFARDYRQQ
-4645 EESIEFMKKQLIR
+4645 SIEFMQKQMIR
-4658 DGLEETAAEKAANRM
+4658 DGVAEEDAERAAKRM
-4673 YTRSIMHSAMRAVTF
+4673 YARSIMQTAMRAVTF
-4688 GFVVQFAWNLGAY
+4688 GFVVEFAWNLGAY

-4736 SVLSEM
+4736 SLISEA

-4750 GLKDYDP
+4750 GLANYDP

-4764 DMKRLLNMFSYD
+4764 DMKRLFSMLSYD
-4776 EVAAANEMFNLLIQA
+4776 EVAAANEMFNMLLQA

-4798 TLTDSAVAIIDACN
+4798 TITDAAVAIVDACN
-4812 GDLKTATEA
+4812 GDLKTAKEA
-4821 TLCLLRILQIPQTLA
+4821 TLCLLRILQIPQTQA

-4865 YKIKRGAPLTGW
+4865 YKVKRGAPLTGW
-4877 MYSSEKEQERI
+4877 MYSDEKEKERE

-4895 DKMAEEYKRSRG
+4895 TDMAEEYKRSRG

-4931 LKRKAQA
+4931 LKSKAQA

-4952 EMLDEFMKTDV
+4952 EMLDEFMKTEV

-4995 EDTMLEI
+4995 EDIMLDI

>member
-48 ADDYEDNDS
+48 SDDYEDNDS

-65 DFTFSGEDWK
+65 DFTFSGKDWK

-197 YEDNLLK
+197 YRDGLWSQAETIVNNVGEDVLALK
-204 EINATLTSYDT
+204 SVD
-215 DKDVVET
+215 
-222 KMREIDAR
+222 R
-230 MSALDGQYGAIL
+230 ALDDTEAMVMEQRANRLANDTTY
-242 PQIGPSKETAE
+242 QRKEE
-253 KVRQFDKMGAAKE
+253 YDKAGAA
-266 MIEHAKDIREGK
+266 MSMLEHAKDVREGK
-278 TEGFWQGGAH
+278 ADGFWEGAGH
-288 FFEKEIEG
+288 YIEKEIEG
-296 IMYQTESDTMVQ
+296 VMYQGESRTFTQVGL
-308 IAMILKDLNDK
+308 ILKKLNDEI
-319 VGNLNKNLTPEVI
+319 GSLNDLTAEDI
-332 DENLSKDDAL
+332 DKHLSKEDAL
-342 LLRAYF
+342 LLRSYF
-348 SMMSAQKEVGTG
+348 ELMSAQNEANFN
-360 WRYKAGEIAAAA
+360 WRNNWKFKAGEIAAAA

-381 IGGFADDVA
+381 TSGAADDIA
-390 KGATKGLQLGL
+390 KGATKGLTLAL
-401 ERWVAEGIEK
+401 EKWIADGIEK
-411 GGKAIGR
+411 GGKAVGR
-418 KVGKYAAEIGTKGLI
+418 KAVS
-433 KAAMMT
+433 KAADLATRGALKAAIMT
-439 AMRPS
+439 AARPS
-444 TYSTIAQHLPTIDEE
+444 TYGTIAQHLPEIDEK
-459 GNVKLGKNATIGAL
+459 GDVNLVRNAAIGAL
-473 DSFIET
+473 DSYIET
-479 ISELS
+479 VSEMS
-484 GGVIEDILGLGMK
+484 GGMISDILGVPLK
-497 WGKGVTSKIFGDS
+497 WGKGLTSKVFGNAFKN
-510 VKNIK
+510 VK
-515 FGKWAKAL
+515 FPQWAKVFM
-523 TNGAF
+523 NGAF
-528 GDYLKQAGFHGL
+528 KDYAKAVGFHGL
-540 PTEIMEEYIG
+540 PEEILEEYVG
-550 NTMRLIYDKDA
+550 NALRLSYDKNA
-561 LKEMHEDGNGAAMW
+561 ISEMHKDGNFRAML
-575 LGFVPMTLFG
+575 LGFVPMTIMGGTASVARFG
-585 GAMSAGAFRE
+585 V
-595 VDQRAAQIGEKLN
+595 VDQRAGQLGDKLKRLLTEKGF
-608 ALLLEKEFT
+608 AES
-617 KERADALTERRT
+617 RANALTERRS
-629 DKSPLELGI
+629 DKSPLELAL
-638 QMNELREELKKKG
+638 QMNELREELEKKG
-651 ATQEELEMVDDYAIA
+651 ATEEELKMVDDYALA
-666 VAEFQTMR
+666 VAEFQTLR
-674 GVTEIREKQDLDEVR
+674 GITEMKDKQDLDEVR
-689 ADLTRQYGTYAHN
+689 AELTNQYGTYAHN

-734 TGQHITISDADIAM
+734 TGQHITISDADIVM
-748 QNNAQGQPVQTLS
+748 QNNAQGQPVQALS

-888 EELEQIKEKIND
+888 EELEQIKEKLND
-900 VTPKP
+900 ITPKP

-978 NREAKRLAERIQRLQ
+978 NREAKRLAERIKRLQ

-1001 RFTEQIMSAV
+1001 KLTEQIMSAV

-1045 ESLDEVENAEAR
+1045 ESLDEVENAGAR
-1057 KQIMQGAETPGWT
+1057 KQIMQAETPGWT

-1177 WKRVADAIAEKF
+1177 WKRVADAIADKF
-1189 DKMQVRLSGTD
+1189 DKMQVRFSGTD

-1208 YTRLEAEGK
+1208 YTRLEAEGI
-1217 SEATAEEGATEDMTA
+1217 SEATAEEGATEDTTA

-1287 QSEESVASLVL
+1287 LSEVSVASLVL

-1393 FIADLKDGFKT
+1393 FIADLKDGFRT

-1444 YREHRGIWD
+1444 YREHRGIWE

-1533 PEFARVVANTNIKLN
+1533 PEFARAVANTNIKLN

-1748 TTGEQMNATY
+1748 TAGEQMNATY
-1758 DKIVDA
+1758 DKIVET
-1764 LGLDESAA
+1764 LGLNEEEA
-1772 EGEDVR
+1772 EGEDIM
-1778 FSVKLKDSEID
+1778 F
-1789 NLVKAMKANAEVAE
+1789 
-1803 DLELTPENW
+1803 
-1812 EAQFGTDGMVPT
+1812 
-1824 PVGNVKMGENQ
+1824 
-1835 YLKLLQRKRS
+1835 
-1845 QYFGMIRPTLA
+1845 
-1856 NPDIVLEELS
+1856 
-1866 PSENGERDTV
+1866 
-1876 LLFIKTFIK
+1876 KT
-1885 PDGSR
+1885 
-1890 YVHFESVTIQ
+1890 
-1900 KDSMEISIS
+1900 
-1909 SHEIQE
+1909 
-1915 EDLKKKMRNDNVAHL
+1915 
-1930 RDSLSASEVRLNGRP
+1930 
-1945 SDGSD
+1945 
-1950 LVPTPSDNL
+1950 
-1959 SDSKDS
+1959 
-1965 ENLETP
+1965 
-1971 SESARFSVITPQ
+1971 
-1983 MDADYL
+1983 
-1989 AAVERGD
+1989 
-1996 METAQRMVL
+1996 
-2005 EAAKLAMPN
+2005 
-2014 TKVVDENGNP
+2014 
-2024 KVVYHGTINPNFN
+2024 
-2037 VFDIEETEFDAF
+2037 
-2049 HFATTEQGAK
+2049 
-2059 EAILNKLDIDVEDTE
+2059 
-2074 EADNALA
+2074 
-2081 KSRIIKAFLNV
+2081 
-2092 PNLKRVTDGEA
+2092 
-2103 NDIALGRM
+2103 
-2111 EGDKSERAGYVYE
+2111 
-2124 NEVEALGED
+2124 
-2133 SYVVFN
+2133 
-2139 SSQIKSADPVTYD
+2139 
-2152 DNGNVIP
+2152 
-2159 LSERFNPENEDI
+2159 
-2171 RFSARSDEQR
+2171 
-2181 EKLFADAKAR
+2181 
-2191 FGLTN
+2191 
-2196 NFKVAGYMLPD
+2196 
-2207 GSLLDFSEANDGGD
+2207 
-2221 PNQRTLDHREIE
+2221 
-2233 GIIMDEGVEYDSRW
+2233 
-2247 MYLADFMNE
+2247 
-2256 GAIRLLP
+2256 
-2263 EYAGINLMKAPT
+2263 
-2275 KEQRQRLMD
+2275 
-2284 FIYKYNGEVILE
+2284 
-2296 ITDER
+2296 
-2301 LNNAAYVEYDRRT
+2301 EYDRT
-2314 SPARIFRD
+2314 PPPRD
-2322 IDGYFNE
+2322 AVAKIIDYLFANKDKNK
-2329 GIVPQQD
+2329 GIVERRVISAVTPRQIEEYRKKGIDNVTERFVHSIDNSSIRHKVKRHGGDNRTQEPLSKEEWHNILDVIENFDRVDKQKSRSGLDVIVYQKKYDDGTIFYVEEIRTGRESLALTTAYKKRGDSSGLMEHALPPTSETTLDNTSFESKD
-2336 TMFKT
+2336 TNKSDTTNDSGENTFFKT
-2341 ANNNQAIFVSNAAKA
+2341 SNRNQAIFVSNAAKA
-2356 VEGIQMGKATPEQW
+2356 VEGIKMEKATPEQW
-2370 LKMIEKSGG
+2370 LKMLEKNGG

-2400 TLTKQEVL
+2400 TLTKDEVL
-2408 DYVNEHMIQIEEVHY
+2408 DFINEHMIIIEE
-2423 AANAEGNAEDTYV
+2423 
-2436 EIQRILQNKFDDYM
+2436 
-2450 QEYYESHDVE
+2450 QEYAFLDQEVVE
-2460 DDYGD
+2460 QEAYKNLIEKYGED
-2465 EARDYAMDR
+2465 FVKRFVGPA
-2474 LHEEFNDEFPY
+2474 F
-2485 AIERSQSD
+2485 I
-2493 VYLTFPYE
+2493 YE
-2501 EVEDLEN
+2501 EGFRGPYI
-2508 WAAKV
+2508 A
-2513 GIDFKAENPINDTR
+2513 INDPIEAKDLYYEETGKEIR
-2527 LNYTTE
+2527 LTE
-2533 DLDNKREIA
+2533 NGDLTYPDQAALVKWAETVMREAEHIDGVRSTERRRRHYVTKNLDNYHEIA
-2542 LTVPTIVSWNES
+2542 LTVPAIHPWNT
-2554 DEVHFGDAGDGRA
+2554 DDVTHFGDAGNGRA
-2567 VAWIRFGETTDE
+2567 VVWIRFGETTTKNGE
-2579 SGNKVLVID
+2579 KVLVID
-2588 EIQSKRHQEG
+2588 EVQSKRHDTG
-2598 REKGYATTKEDVIKA
+2598 RKKGYADVRVEKQIDAAFKEYEQKNAELNEYYKFLD
-2613 TEAFQSFN
+2613 
-2621 RAMREKYGENVFPS
+2621 EKYGVPTTLKSPYATKEEI
-2635 KWSEADQAEFD
+2635 KKLKQLRKEAKEAH
-2646 RLRDEQSRISR
+2646 SRWIDARSQ
-2657 EYDKGVPDAPF
+2657 KGAYGIPDAPF
-2668 AKNWHELAMKRML
+2668 EKNWHELAMKRML

-2687 GYDVIAWTKGEQ
+2687 GFDYIAWTLGEQ
-2699 QVSRYNLGGVVSAIT
+2699 QRERYNLTKLITGVGVNVPTNSTGRAVSLHYKGEEGPDYFYMEIDEAGKVKGGHAK
-2714 MAEEHDGFI
+2714 G
-2723 DFLFDVRGQEESSV
+2723 R
-2737 IGVEKE
+2737 K
-2743 TGIVH
+2743 
-2748 LAEEPLSMAEGKPLS
+2748 LS
-2763 ELVGKEIAEK
+2763 EVVGKAIADQIMEV
-2773 MMQMKEDEVLDGQNL
+2773 EDSAKIEAKDLRV
-2788 QIGGEGMK
+2788 GGEGLADL
-2796 GFYDRMLPAFMDK
+2796 YDKMLPTIMTK
-2809 YGKKWGV
+2809 YGKQWGV
-2816 KTTDIELPNLEE
+2816 KVSDIELPN
-2828 AGRVMHSIPVT
+2828 AGESGLTMHSVPVT
-2839 EEMKES
+2839 EEMKAS
-2845 VMEGQVMFKTRMPN
+2845 VMEGQTMFKTRMPN
-2859 QAVAGFLNEVVPE
+2859 QSVTDFLNEVVPE
-2872 FESKYNVVAP
+2872 FESKYNVVVP

-2910 DEFLKKW
+2910 DEFMKKW
-2917 QKSYAAYVPVTD
+2917 QQSYAIYIPVTD
-2929 EDGKLEH
+2929 ENGKVEH
-2936 NIIIFAVSDYKGSF
+2936 NIIIFADSEYKTSYIV
-2950 LADLSLFHENI
+2950 DTSLFHENI
-2961 HGFVQENEDLL
+2961 HGLVTENDELL
-2972 KLGEWLY
+2972 KLGAWLY
-2979 ENDGQDAGIAAI
+2979 ENDKQDAGISAV
-2991 KPEVMK
+2991 KPDVEQ
-2997 YRESERPEEMLTH
+2997 YDEDDRHEEMLTH
-3010 YVSAVMAMGYSQKA
+3010 YVSYVMALGFSQRA
-3024 LDTVP
+3024 LDIVP

-3071 DRPSVSVT
+3071 DRPSIKVT
-3079 KGERKGGNGQN
+3079 KGERKGGDGEA
-3090 LYRTAITPEVR
+3090 LFKTAVTPEVR
-3101 KEMDT
+3101 REMDV

-3113 NGNYLKAPNGKDTK
+3113 NGNYMKAPNGKDSK
-3127 LTPEQWALVRTK
+3127 LTPEQWALVRTQ

-3152 ENASKVVDENGEPMV
+3152 ENSSKVVDENGEPMV
-3167 VHHGTISSRF
+3167 VYHGT
-3177 STFDDSVRKNSKAP
+3177 A
-3191 KETYWFAE
+3191 
-3199 DRDNAMTYA
+3199 
-3208 GSEEGMYATFLNLR
+3208 
-3222 TPAIIDAKDGAWY
+3222 
-3235 ELPADFEVYDGAE
+3235 
-3248 IDEMFDTIEEAQA
+3248 
-3261 FAREHNINED
+3261 
-3271 DIEARGVTD
+3271 
-3280 TNAFVK
+3280 
-3286 RMKDSGKYDG
+3286 G
-3296 VIIKNVID
+3296 VINKFEDQQRSPGFWFTNREDVANGYAESASAEFGEEKNVIPVFLNIRKPRVED
-3304 AGDQDVEYEV
+3304 AHAEYPAEFALKSYVENDNGVYEVFDTYEEAEAYREANVPDGWVGAAEVGDQHDLVERAKELGHDGVVMMNMYDQAAYAETEV
-3314 RPTNEYVV
+3314 KGTQTNYVV
-3322 FSSNQIKSAT
+3322 LDANQIKSAT
-3332 ENNGEYSE
+3332 DNTGEFSE
-3340 DEDIRFKTYAK
+3340 DADIRFKTVYGGNRGYVGYSMSKRAAEARSEGRYPKTDFRKEYNVTAPALDLLVSSGIIDGNEWHHTSMYGNRTKFYGWYEDEYADIYTANKKEIDALAREYKK
-3351 EDLNDSNIAT
+3351 ED
-3361 ALSELYDDFEHMEN
+3361 
-3375 DIYGTEELVS
+3375 EEFRGS
-3385 WIGRILGNY
+3385 
-3394 DGKYVADLQDIIDTY
+3394 GKAN
-3409 EEDTREFGRDF
+3409 RE
-3420 DEYGGR
+3420 
-3426 MVDTEDRDAKVSSA
+3426 K
-3440 LSSLIA
+3440 LIA
-3446 TINEPET
+3446 GEITPQEEYELNREASDKHYAFQREVEDKIDAIFNPVEPDGSGDET
-3453 KESKKPSKVKGM
+3453 TM
-3465 SDATRKEISEKA
+3465 
-3477 NKLLNEYIKLR
+3477 
-3488 EETIE
+3488 
-3493 QYGKYYEWDAPKEV
+3493 
-3507 VQRIDKAWAEYSL
+3507 
-3520 AAMQLNYPYLYKGEE
+3520 
-3535 GATLFK
+3535 FK

-3546 APTKTQEVYKLMRL
+3546 APTKTQDVYKLMRL
-3560 GSDGKLY
+3560 GADGKLY

-3577 ELVTWYDAESPN
+3577 ELGTWYDAESPN

-3599 VHLVNNETGEAMT
+3599 VHLVNNETSEAMT
-3612 LDEFKAQHPEI
+3612 LDEFKAQYPEI
-3623 AIKGKRPNVAAINWA
+3623 TIKGKRPNVDAINWA

-3790 PDAKVEYDYPRV
+3790 PDAKVEHDYPRE

-3966 DIKGQLFMDTIRENI
+3966 DIKGQLIMDTIRENI

-4177 LRATEA
+4177 LRATET

-4336 EESNAKPSTITGSII
+4336 EESTAKPSTITGSII

-4372 DHIQQMEHWA
+4372 DHIQQMEHWS

-4407 SGIYGSGNVVWN
+4407 SGIYGSGNVVWS

-4428 AGLYQPASK
+4428 AGVYQPASK

-4658 DGLEETAAEKAANRM
+4658 DGLEETAAEKAAKRM

-4742 GNLIASGE
+4742 GNLVASGE

-4798 TLTDSAVAIIDACN
+4798 TLTDTAVAIIDACN

-4821 TLCLLRILQIPQTLA
+4821 TLCLLRILQIPQTQA

-4865 YKIKRGAPLTGW
+4865 YKVKRGAPLTGW

-4938 EGMKGN
+4938 ESMKGN

-4995 EDTMLEI
+4995 EDTMLKI
-5002 RKEMVEEMEKAND
+5002 RKEMVEEMKKAND